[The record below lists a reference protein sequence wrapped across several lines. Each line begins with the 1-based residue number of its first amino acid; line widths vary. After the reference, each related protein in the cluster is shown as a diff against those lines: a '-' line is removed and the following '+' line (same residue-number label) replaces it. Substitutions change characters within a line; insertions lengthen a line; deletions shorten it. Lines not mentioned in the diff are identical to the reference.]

1 MGASSTL
8 RWEHGKPAEAPPQ
21 APRTQEPGGLQK
33 ETKGTKASAGRRN
46 TEKEMKTASD
56 GLLSRLDMAEQ
67 RIFELEDIVKVKV
80 AQSCPTPC
88 DRMDYTIYGI
98 LQTEHWSG

>member
-1 MGASSTL
+1 
-8 RWEHGKPAEAPPQ
+8 
-21 APRTQEPGGLQK
+21 
-33 ETKGTKASAGRRN
+33 
-46 TEKEMKTASD
+46 MKTASD
-56 GLLSRLDMAEQ
+56 GLLSRLDMAEE